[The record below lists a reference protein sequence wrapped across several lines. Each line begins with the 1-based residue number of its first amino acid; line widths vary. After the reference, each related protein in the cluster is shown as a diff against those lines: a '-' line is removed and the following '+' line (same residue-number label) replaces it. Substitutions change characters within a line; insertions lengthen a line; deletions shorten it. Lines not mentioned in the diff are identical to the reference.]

1 MAAVTCSFIHD
12 HTFHVV
18 NGYLALAAVLFNFTF
33 ALLALVRTSRET
45 VYLTFACLCL
55 SVMYWNFGD
64 FMLFVS
70 GFPLFPPAGTGSPS
84 AWYYLSSAGGS
95 LAVAFLFHFVNALV
109 VAVRRNRG
117 WIVMAYA
124 CGLVLALMTTAAPF
138 DPALK
143 NLVDGITWNVLFLLT
158 LLPFIVWSLVLL
170 LRAARRSPSEEERIR
185 YRYIGASILI
195 TVFAGVSDVV
205 QIMRVPV
212 PPLGHIGS
220 VIGPSILA
228 VGVLKHRHAYDLLA
242 QTQVKLQLLGQMAAS
257 IAHEIGNPL
266 GAIKGALSLQA
277 REMEGKQC
285 GKAREYH
292 GIIAEEISRLES
304 ILADFKD
311 FTRPLRV
318 EKQPVRINELVSR
331 TLKLAEMGHGGLS
344 PVLDLDPEAGEI
356 QADPSLLRQVFLN
369 LIRNAAEACGPG
381 GKLAIRTEH
390 LHPGARI
397 AFIDDGPG
405 IPPDLA
411 GCIFEPFFST
421 KSGGMGLGLSICKR
435 IVEAHGG
442 TIEAGAVS
450 PSGGPSGAVFTL
462 TLPG

>member
-1 MAAVTCSFIHD
+1 MAAVTCSYIHD

-18 NGYLALAAVLFNFTF
+18 NGYLALTAVLFNFTF
-33 ALLALVRTSRET
+33 ALLAMFRTSRET
-45 VYLTFACLCL
+45 VYVTFAFLCL

-70 GFPLFPPAGTGSPS
+70 GFPLFPPAGEGSPS
-84 AWYYLSSAGGS
+84 SWYYLSSAGGS

-109 VAVRRNRG
+109 ATLRRNRG
-117 WIVMAYA
+117 WIAVSYA
-124 CGLVLALMTTAAPF
+124 CGLFLALMTTAAPL
-138 DPALK
+138 DPGLK
-143 NLVDGITWNVLFLLT
+143 KQVDGITWNVLFLLT

-170 LRAARRSPSEEERIR
+170 LRAARRSPSEDEQIR

-195 TVFAGVSDVV
+195 TVVAGVSDVV

-220 VIGPSILA
+220 IIGPSILA

-242 QTQVKLQLLGQMAAS
+242 QTQMRLELLGQMAAS
-257 IAHEIGNPL
+257 ITHEIGNPL
-266 GAIKGALSLQA
+266 GAIKGALSLQR
-277 REMEGKQC
+277 REMEGKPY
-285 GKAREYH
+285 GKAGEYH
-292 GIIAEEISRLES
+292 GIIAEEIARLES
-304 ILADFKD
+304 ILAEFRD

-318 EKQPVRINELVSR
+318 EKQPVRINELVNR

-344 PVLDLDPEAGEI
+344 LVREPDPEAGEI

-381 GKLAIRTEH
+381 GKLTIRTEH

-397 AFIDDGPG
+397 VFADDGPG

-411 GCIFEPFFST
+411 GRIFEPFFST
-421 KSGGMGLGLSICKR
+421 KSGGMGLGLAICKR

-442 TIEAGAVS
+442 TIAAGAAS
-450 PSGGPSGAVFTL
+450 PTGATFTI